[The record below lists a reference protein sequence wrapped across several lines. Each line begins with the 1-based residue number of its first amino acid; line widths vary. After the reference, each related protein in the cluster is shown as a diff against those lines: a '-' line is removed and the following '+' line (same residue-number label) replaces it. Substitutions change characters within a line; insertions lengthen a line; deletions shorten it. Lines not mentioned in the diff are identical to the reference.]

1 MGLQEKKLQ
10 HALENEIVPE
20 SKKTISELIGSQADI
35 EIDWASFNDIRS
47 LQEIEHQVLGRVV
60 EAVRNVC
67 SDDFAKEAMKDGFK
81 LIRVKN
87 LDSADGKNVSFSDG
101 TLGLETKW
109 EDFGSIFTPG
119 DIKQAI
125 EAGL

>member
-10 HALENEIVPE
+10 HTLENEVVPE
-20 SKKTISELIGSQADI
+20 TSKAISELTGGQAKI
-35 EIDWASFNDIRS
+35 EIDWNSFSDIKS
-47 LQEIEHQVLGRVV
+47 LQEIQHQVLGRVV
-60 EAVRNVC
+60 EAVRDVC
-67 SDDFAKEAMKDGFK
+67 NDDFAKEAMKDGFK

-87 LDSADGKNVSFSDG
+87 LDSADGKIISFSDG
-101 TLGLETKW
+101 ALGLETKW